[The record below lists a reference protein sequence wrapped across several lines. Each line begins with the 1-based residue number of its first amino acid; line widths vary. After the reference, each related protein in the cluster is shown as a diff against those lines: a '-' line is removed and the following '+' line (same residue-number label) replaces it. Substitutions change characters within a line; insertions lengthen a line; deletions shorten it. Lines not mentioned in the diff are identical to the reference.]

1 MSRNRDFQI
10 LVSNFS
16 LQRKEVGLLGEMGVS
31 RAGAG
36 NIQDVLDNLL
46 MSESKETPG
55 EKKKKQKTRVMVC
68 PKTQAK

>member
-55 EKKKKQKTRVMVC
+55 EKKKKTKNTGDGMS
-68 PKTQAK
+68 KNTS

>member
-55 EKKKKQKTRVMVC
+55 EKKKNKKHG
-68 PKTQAK
+68 

>member
-55 EKKKKQKTRVMVC
+55 EKKKTKNTGDGMSKNTS
-68 PKTQAK
+68 

>member
-55 EKKKKQKTRVMVC
+55 EKKKQKTRVMVC

>member
-55 EKKKKQKTRVMVC
+55 EKKKKTRVMVC